1 MSGTLPPPPV
11 TSSRNAGN
19 PNRVEDVF
27 QTDKTN
33 IPSTNNVAQNVVNED
48 LPQLLDSRRGS
59 HVTNVP
65 PFDVD
70 DFTSWKDWFL
80 VYLDGLEPYLFEIL
94 ENGPYVPKSSA
105 STSENILIKLQ
116 KHYEGPSDIRDT
128 KIIALRLKF
137 NDFKAL
143 EGEKVKAIYT
153 RLNFLL
159 NELENKDVK
168 IPQAEVNATFVN
180 SLPKKMANDS
190 DVEEDTKSSSE
201 FLVDLN
207 VEFHDITLLENQ
219 KRFYKRSRRVGLARK
234 PMDKSNETCFA
245 WVTMVKAFMAI
256 TEDEHDMGKTNA
268 RFNQWVEITMKKRKN
283 LLSMFNSF
291 KQELSSCKSE
301 LTDLKNTKAHNISL
315 QNNITRLILDNE
327 SLKDEVSDLKMVEE
341 EPLPPKILG
350 AEPIDTSNDVIPLAD
365 VIQTSTVSDK
375 TKQIA
380 EKESSLKAQSSVAT
394 SSRKALKILKPCIT
408 CKYCGFYDHHSDECE
423 YCMDVTYVAALLM
436 NPLTDYL
443 KRFVWYL
450 DSGCSRHMTEIKQ
463 YLHKYSKELG
473 PKVEFGDNINQLCD
487 ANFKVLFTKT
497 LGTIFN
503 QNNEVVLIA
512 PRRIDVYV
520 IDMSSYNE
528 ESNTCFFAK
537 VSNNVNWMW
546 HKRLSHLNFRNINT
560 LSKQN
565 LVAGLPSHTFS
576 KEKPCSACEK
586 GKHHRASFKIKILFF
601 INKCLH
607 LLMDLFG
614 PLKLQTIS
622 QYTLV
627 IVDKY
632 SRKMENHNEVRVKE
646 LRSDNRTKFRNH
658 KVEEFCNKKGISQ
671 NFSSPCA
678 PEQNLVAERRY
689 KTLIEA
695 ARTIKQEMEETY
707 HVTFNEAAEVITQ
720 TNTEGDEI
728 NFNGNRSFPDDEFL
742 VPRNPSQSITND
754 DFLPYVLAFDPFSTN
769 NIIIPNTIISST
781 LNINSSDESS

>member
-11 TSSRNAGN
+11 TSSRNAEN

-143 EGEKVKAIYT
+143 EGEKVKEIYT

-168 IPQAEVNATFVN
+168 IPQTEVNATFVN

-234 PMDKSNETCFA
+234 PMDKLMLYQKNKSEKGLVADSFDSDEESLSFEDEG
-245 WVTMVKAFMAI
+245 VTMVKAFMAI
-256 TEDEHDMGKTNA
+256 TEDEHDMGNTNA
-268 RFNQWVEITMKKRKN
+268 RFNQWVEITMKKVQRILSMTDSDEKKHVLDYTNVELHYVKDQRKN

-350 AEPIDTSNDVIPLAD
+350 AEHIDTSNDVIPLSD
-365 VIQTSTVSDK
+365 VIQTSTVSDN

-380 EKESSLKAQSSVAT
+380 KKESSVKA
-394 SSRKALKILKPCIT
+394 
-408 CKYCGFYDHHSDECE
+408 
-423 YCMDVTYVAALLM
+423 
-436 NPLTDYL
+436 
-443 KRFVWYL
+443 
-450 DSGCSRHMTEIKQ
+450 IK
-463 YLHKYSKELG
+463 
-473 PKVEFGDNINQLCD
+473 
-487 ANFKVLFTKT
+487 
-497 LGTIFN
+497 
-503 QNNEVVLIA
+503 
-512 PRRIDVYV
+512 
-520 IDMSSYNE
+520 
-528 ESNTCFFAK
+528 
-537 VSNNVNWMW
+537 
-546 HKRLSHLNFRNINT
+546 
-560 LSKQN
+560 
-565 LVAGLPSHTFS
+565 
-576 KEKPCSACEK
+576 
-586 GKHHRASFKIKILFF
+586 
-601 INKCLH
+601 
-607 LLMDLFG
+607 
-614 PLKLQTIS
+614 
-622 QYTLV
+622 
-627 IVDKY
+627 
-632 SRKMENHNEVRVKE
+632 
-646 LRSDNRTKFRNH
+646 
-658 KVEEFCNKKGISQ
+658 KKGSNQ
-671 NFSSPCA
+671 
-678 PEQNLVAERRY
+678 V
-689 KTLIEA
+689 TLC
-695 ARTIKQEMEETY
+695 
-707 HVTFNEAAEVITQ
+707 
-720 TNTEGDEI
+720 
-728 NFNGNRSFPDDEFL
+728 P
-742 VPRNPSQSITND
+742 
-754 DFLPYVLAFDPFSTN
+754 
-769 NIIIPNTIISST
+769 
-781 LNINSSDESS
+781 